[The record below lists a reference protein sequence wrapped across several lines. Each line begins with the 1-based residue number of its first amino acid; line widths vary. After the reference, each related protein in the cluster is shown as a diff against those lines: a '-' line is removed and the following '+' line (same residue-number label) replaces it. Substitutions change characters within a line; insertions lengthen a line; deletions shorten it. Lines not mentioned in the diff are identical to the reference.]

1 MPRMARSWV
10 AEDVGA
16 YHIISRVSDSSIH
29 FNQGE
34 KEYFLKLME
43 IFARGFYVDIH
54 SFSIMDNHFHILAT
68 CRESLVKKATKEE
81 LFKRYKKIY
90 GKHNSPPP
98 GSYLSNGEIVEDED
112 LGVERL
118 RNRLG
123 SVSRFVQELKQTFSR
138 WYNKHHNRAGYLWND
153 RFKGVIVHV
162 GEAQLTCS
170 AYIDLNPIRAG
181 IVVRPEDYRWSS
193 MGLRARSSKRAK
205 DLLVNLTQ
213 YQEIPGKIGDKEV
226 LPVLTKVSFP
236 FYRCFVYESGGM
248 RRLDQANIS
257 PSLVSEVK
265 RYHGKLGIGDILK
278 YRVRNFSEGLAIGS
292 SDFIKDIQRL
302 HKRKFIR
309 PRKVIKNSVFFS
321 TRSLGV
327 VKSK

>member
-10 AEDVGA
+10 AEDSGA

-34 KEYFLKLME
+34 KEYFLKLLE
-43 IFARGFYVDIH
+43 IFAKGFYVDIH
-54 SFSIMDNHFHILAT
+54 SFSILDNHFHILAS
-68 CRESLVKKATKEE
+68 CRESLAKKATKEE
-81 LFKRYKKIY
+81 LFTRYKKIF

-98 GSYLSNGEIVEDED
+98 GSYLSNGEIMVDED
-112 LGVERL
+112 DGVERL

-123 SVSRFVQELKQTFSR
+123 SISRFVQELKQTFSR
-138 WYNKHHNRAGYLWND
+138 WYNKHHNRMGYLWTD
-153 RFKGVIVHV
+153 RFKGVIVDM
-162 GEAQLTCS
+162 GEAQLSCS
-170 AYIDLNPIRAG
+170 AYIDLNSIRAG
-181 IVVRPEDYRWSS
+181 IVQRPEDYRWSS
-193 MGLRARSSKRAK
+193 MGLRARNSRRAR
-205 DLLVNLTQ
+205 DLLVGLKQ
-213 YQEIPGKIGDKEV
+213 FKEQPKDE
-226 LPVLTKVSFP
+226 LKFEDVSFS

-248 RRLDQANIS
+248 RRLDQGNIS

-265 RYHGKLGIGDILK
+265 RYHGRLGIGDMLK

-292 SDFIKDIQRL
+292 SAFIKDIQTL

-309 PRKVIKNSVFFS
+309 PRKVIKDGVLFS